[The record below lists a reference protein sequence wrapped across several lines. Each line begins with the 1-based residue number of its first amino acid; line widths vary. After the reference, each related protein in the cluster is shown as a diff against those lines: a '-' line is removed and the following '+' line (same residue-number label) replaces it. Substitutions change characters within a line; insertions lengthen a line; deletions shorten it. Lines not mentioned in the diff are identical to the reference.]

1 MIIRAGKSISI
12 EASMMPEREFHRT
25 MKQLINELWSKGEE
39 ARINENL
46 ASICRELDRYMP
58 RIKENVEHG
67 AALTDE
73 DTKRIQQL
81 NDAYNA
87 NIERYK
93 RLKGF
98 K

>member
-1 MIIRAGKSISI
+1 MPDRNYHTAIS
-12 EASMMPEREFHRT
+12 
-25 MKQLINELWSKGEE
+25 QLIHEMWSKGDE

-46 ASICRELDRYMP
+46 ASICRELDHMLP
-58 RIKENVEHG
+58 RLKESTEHG
-67 AALTDE
+67 AALTQQETD
-73 DTKRIQQL
+73 RLRQL

-93 RLKGF
+93 SLKGF

>member
-1 MIIRAGKSISI
+1 
-12 EASMMPEREFHRT
+12 MPDRNYHT
-25 MKQLINELWSKGEE
+25 AMSQLIHEMWTKGDE

-46 ASICRELDRYMP
+46 ASICRELDRFMP

-67 AALTDE
+67 AVLSDE
-73 DTKRIQQL
+73 ETKRIQQL

>member
-1 MIIRAGKSISI
+1 
-12 EASMMPEREFHRT
+12 MPSRDPGQALRKMLPDLT
-25 MKQLINELWSKGEE
+25 TKGDE

-46 ASICRELDRYMP
+46 ASICRALDNFLP
-58 RIKENVEHG
+58 RIKASVEHG

-73 DTKRIQQL
+73 ETERIRQL

>member
-1 MIIRAGKSISI
+1 M
-12 EASMMPEREFHRT
+12 ASKGYHDT
-25 MKQLINELWSKGEE
+25 MKQMLLELWSKGEE

-46 ASICRELDRYMP
+46 ASICRELDRFLP
-58 RIKENVEHG
+58 RIKESAERG
-67 AALTDE
+67 KSLTDAE
-73 DTKRIQQL
+73 GDRIRQL

-93 RLKGF
+93 SLKGF